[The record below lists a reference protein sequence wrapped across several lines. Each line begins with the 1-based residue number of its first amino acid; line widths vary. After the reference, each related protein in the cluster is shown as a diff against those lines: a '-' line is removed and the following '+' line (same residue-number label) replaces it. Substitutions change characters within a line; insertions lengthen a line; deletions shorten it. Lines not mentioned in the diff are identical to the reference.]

1 MYPASSSVPHG
12 QLRRAKSAPSVQK
25 RRQNPP
31 RMSPPDPEIAKSH
44 ALAAASHA
52 MLKARAQSS
61 YESSR
66 SSGNPLQVEERI
78 VTKVSSQPGRQ
89 PSWSFAGDEHALS
102 QISAASAPSLK
113 TRSRKGISD
122 GWSDYAGLS
131 PIQEFGGLNV
141 EDTGAPSSYRR
152 IRNARS
158 MLLTRHRMGSMSL
171 RTSASVGANDSMNR
185 QFVSDKP
192 NTGSLRKS
200 ISIFNGIHRPHL
212 RRSNSQ
218 SAAVQLAREQYLDDR
233 DCNRRDFRPSLSR
246 QPSSLEHRPF
256 RKTFR
261 SSSDTDPAAL
271 HSSPGFRRHGSN
283 FHTRARAF
291 SVHVKN
297 RLKRVFGLKRSS
309 DEETVVRRCKPA
321 EISLTASSDSER
333 DRRVEQ

>member
-1 MYPASSSVPHG
+1 MYPASSSVPHT

-31 RMSPPDPEIAKSH
+31 RMSPPDPGTAKSH

-52 MLKARAQSS
+52 MLNARAQSS
-61 YESSR
+61 HESSR
-66 SSGNPLQVEERI
+66 SSGNPLQVEERV

-89 PSWSFAGDEHALS
+89 PIWSFAGDEHALS
-102 QISAASAPSLK
+102 QISTAGAPSLR

-171 RTSASVGANDSMNR
+171 RTSASAGANDSMNR
-185 QFVSDKP
+185 QFVSEKP

-200 ISIFNGIHRPHL
+200 IFIGIHRPHL

-218 SAAVQLAREQYLDDR
+218 SAAVQLAREQYLGDQ
-233 DCNRRDFRPSLSR
+233 DCNRRNFRPGLSR
-246 QPSSLEHRPF
+246 QSSSLEHRPF

-261 SSSDTDPAAL
+261 SSSETDPAAL
-271 HSSPGFRRHGSN
+271 HPSPDFHHQGSS

-291 SVHVKN
+291 SVHVKS

-309 DEETVVRRCKPA
+309 DEETDVRRCKPA
-321 EISLTASSDSER
+321 EISLTVSSNSER